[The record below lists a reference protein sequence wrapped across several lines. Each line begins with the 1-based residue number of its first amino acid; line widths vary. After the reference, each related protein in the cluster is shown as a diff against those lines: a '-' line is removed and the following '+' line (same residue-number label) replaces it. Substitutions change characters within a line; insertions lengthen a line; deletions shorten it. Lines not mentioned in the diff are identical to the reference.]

1 VESGGGAAG
10 MGESYGAAGW
20 ETTRYLSAATQRDLK
35 YAQLVVRRLIG
46 EPFRAIAP
54 TAGADVVVVARWAL
68 AALRRR
74 AQRDAVLTC
83 VLCLGVVAAVLAWS
97 WLPILIMLVFAAI
110 VGGRERWLVHH
121 GVVARQML
129 RDRFDPASAPSFRSK
144 TVERRLSM
152 LERQQGGNLIVF
164 QGQQAF
170 VGSGRRVRYNRIVIN
185 VHAGKRG
192 KDGKVRTPI
201 PFTNRELHDAIVDAL
216 DHMGFPGLRVE
227 ERLYVSGQHLAD
239 KPQLLPNDLAP
250 PVASVGRELLDQGAM
265 YPTPDARTYVCA
277 EVGGWKGQLVV
288 SMFVRAVQARGS
300 LHVDWTFRVLPPLN
314 SIFLMLDTLYDLP
327 KARQLVNT
335 AAASIILVIPALL
348 LAPAQIIRY
357 SVRPLIDQSRRK
369 GQSYKI
375 EHGLVFDYGSLDSIR
390 ESASGYNRLHYF
402 LAQDEWTYILLAEH
416 TLLRVLGTFLDAHKV
431 DLEHFK
437 SQENTFIKNVNK
449 TKFQDF
455 TAENIAAGKN
465 ARAGS
470 RKPKGGD
477 SD

>member
-1 VESGGGAAG
+1 V
-10 MGESYGAAGW
+10 GESYGNAGW

-35 YAQLVVRRLIG
+35 YAQLVVRRLVG

-54 TAGADVVVVARWAL
+54 TAGVDVVVVARWAL
-68 AALRRR
+68 VALRRR

-83 VLCLGVVAAVLAWS
+83 VLGLGVLAAWLAGN
-97 WLPILIMLVFAAI
+97 WLPILVMLVSA
-110 VGGRERWLVHH
+110 VMVVGRERWLVQH

-129 RDRFDPASAPSFRSK
+129 RDRFDPASAPSFRSRS
-144 TVERRLSM
+144 VERRLSV
-152 LERQQGGNLIVF
+152 LERQQDGNLIVF
-164 QGQQAF
+164 QGQKAF
-170 VGSGRRVRYNRIVIN
+170 VGSGRQVRYNRLVIN
-185 VHAGKRG
+185 VYAGKRG
-192 KDGKVRTPI
+192 KDGKPRRPI
-201 PFTNRELHDAIVDAL
+201 PFTNQELHNAVVDAL
-216 DHMGFPGLRVE
+216 DRMGFPGLRVK

-239 KPQLLPNDLAP
+239 KPQLLPDDLAP

-288 SMFVRAVQARGS
+288 SLFVRAVQARGS

-314 SIFLMLDTLYDLP
+314 FNFLSLDTLYDLP
-327 KARQLVNT
+327 KARQLLNT
-335 AAASIILVIPALL
+335 AATSMMRAIPALL
-348 LAPAQIIRY
+348 LAPVHIIRY
-357 SVRPLIDQSRRK
+357 STRPLIGQSRRR

-375 EHGLVFDYGSLDSIR
+375 RHGLVFDYGSLESIR

-402 LAQDEWTYILLAEH
+402 LAQDEWTYVLLAEH
-416 TLLRVLGTFLDAHKV
+416 TLLRALGTFLDERKV

-437 SQENTFIKNVNK
+437 SQENTFIKNVNN
-449 TKFQDF
+449 TKFKDF

-470 RKPKGGD
+470 RKPKSGSGEE
-477 SD
+477 

>member
-1 VESGGGAAG
+1 MPTRYQVPGELRQLLHLAESGETCYRKVIRHFRRVRLGVTILARWGRFRPPPSASAASNGHAGPPLGSAEGTAEDSSGAAG

-74 AQRDAVLTC
+74 AQRDAALTC
-83 VLCLGVVAAVLAWS
+83 VLGLGVFAAVLAES
-97 WLPILIMLVFAAI
+97 WLLPILIMLVFAVI
-110 VGGRERWLVHH
+110 VVGRERWLVHH

-144 TVERRLSM
+144 PVERRLSV

-164 QGQQAF
+164 QGQHAF
-170 VGSGRRVRYNRIVIN
+170 VGSGRRMRYNRIVIN

-192 KDGKVRTPI
+192 KDGKVRRPI
-201 PFTNRELHDAIVDAL
+201 PFTNQELHDAIASAL

-239 KPQLLPNDLAP
+239 KPHLLPNDLAP
-250 PVASVGRELLDQGAM
+250 PEASVGRELLDQGAM

-277 EVGGWKGQLVV
+277 EMGGWKGQLVV

-300 LHVDWTFRVLPPLN
+300 LHVDWTFRVLPPL
-314 SIFLMLDTLYDLP
+314 SFIFLMLDTLYDLP
-327 KARQLVNT
+327 RARQLLNT
-335 AAASIILVIPALL
+335 AAVSITWVRALH
-348 LAPAQIIRY
+348 LAGV
-357 SVRPLIDQSRRK
+357 S
-369 GQSYKI
+369 
-375 EHGLVFDYGSLDSIR
+375 
-390 ESASGYNRLHYF
+390 
-402 LAQDEWTYILLAEH
+402 
-416 TLLRVLGTFLDAHKV
+416 
-431 DLEHFK
+431 
-437 SQENTFIKNVNK
+437 
-449 TKFQDF
+449 
-455 TAENIAAGKN
+455 
-465 ARAGS
+465 
-470 RKPKGGD
+470 
-477 SD
+477 